1 LGGGGE
7 GASLWVGTH
16 AVESKFTSVI
26 LAIKSAGQFE
36 LAIKGGEKFW
46 EKRKSKKTGKRKP

>member
-1 LGGGGE
+1 LGGGG
-7 GASLWVGTH
+7 GRTH

-36 LAIKGGEKFW
+36 FSHKRRGKDLGKKKKKKNRKEK
-46 EKRKSKKTGKRKP
+46 P

>member
-1 LGGGGE
+1 
-7 GASLWVGTH
+7 LWVGTH